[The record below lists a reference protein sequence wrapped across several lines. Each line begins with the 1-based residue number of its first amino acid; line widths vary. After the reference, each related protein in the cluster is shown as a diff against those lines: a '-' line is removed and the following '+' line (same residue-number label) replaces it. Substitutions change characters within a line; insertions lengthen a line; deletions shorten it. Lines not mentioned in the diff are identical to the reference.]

1 MGQSLGMKGMVDANS
16 TTEGTYESYLLISYH
31 DRKQKAKEE
40 AESWQESGNSQEV
53 ESRQEAES
61 CQEAGISQEAES
73 WQEAESSQKTES
85 WQEAGNSQEVEAS
98 QEAESKQEAEIFQ
111 EAGSNQGAGN
121 SQEEESRQ
129 GTEQTESRVG
139 RKQRVGRRQV
149 WPVTHFRHRSLQGT
163 LPIHTIIGKQETEWC
178 EGALWSEIA

>member
-61 CQEAGISQEAES
+61 CQEAGI
-73 WQEAESSQKTES
+73 
-85 WQEAGNSQEVEAS
+85 S